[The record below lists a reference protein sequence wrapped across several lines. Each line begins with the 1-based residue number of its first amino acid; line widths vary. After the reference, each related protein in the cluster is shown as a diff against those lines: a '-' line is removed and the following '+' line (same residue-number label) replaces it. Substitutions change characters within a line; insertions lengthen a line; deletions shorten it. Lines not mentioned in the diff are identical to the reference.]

1 MVKTRVQAAQ
11 AEDVSRQVIS
21 SRSGPGAIEPCYQ
34 CIQQGRLYTTSAAGF
49 DVTATSAARIA
60 LEAGGAAS
68 TTSRIPTLPTGTGA
82 ALTHIARWEG
92 PRGLYRGLDA
102 SLVMAIPSTVFYYT
116 VYDDF
121 LARLERAGMGNLAA
135 PATAGSTAR
144 LLATVVMAPLELVR
158 TRAQSHGGVP
168 VSAEARAA
176 ESTAAAATRGA
187 QGATARAG
195 AGAGLGGGAGLLADI
210 PLVGSVAR
218 DLAKVFQEEGVAA
231 LWRGVGT
238 TMWRDVPFSMV
249 YWLGYENLKAGL
261 GCGRKVVE
269 EDGGGAGGG
278 RVAVELAEDRG
289 SADFLL
295 RSLVAGAVSG
305 MVASLLTHPF
315 DVVKTQRQV
324 VVKAAAGELFEIPF
338 LCDTG

>member
-1 MVKTRVQAAQ
+1 MKTRVQAAQ
-11 AEDVSRQVIS
+11 AEDVSKQAAS
-21 SRSGPGAIEPCYQ
+21 SRNGGLGAVEPCHQ
-34 CIQQGRLYTTSAAGF
+34 CAAQQGRNFTTSARAAAA
-49 DVTATSAARIA
+49 ATIA
-60 LEAGGAAS
+60 LENGAAAASAAAAAATTTTKS
-68 TTSRIPTLPTGTGA
+68 TRERIPTLPTGTVA

-102 SLVMAIPSTVFYYT
+102 SLVMAIPSTVLYYT

-121 LARLERAGMGNLAA
+121 LARLERAGVGNLAA
-135 PATAGSTAR
+135 PATAGSSAR
-144 LLATVVMAPLELVR
+144 LLSTVVMAPLELVR
-158 TRAQSHGGVP
+158 TRAQSHGAG
-168 VSAEARAA
+168 AAGARAA
-176 ESTAAAATRGA
+176 
-187 QGATARAG
+187 AG
-195 AGAGLGGGAGLLADI
+195 PLADI
-210 PLVGSVAR
+210 PLVGSVGR
-218 DLAKVFQEEGVAA
+218 NLAKVFQEEGAAA

-261 GCGRKVVE
+261 GCGRKAVV
-269 EDGGGAGGG
+269 DRGGDSGRGG

-305 MVASLLTHPF
+305 VVASLLTHPF

-324 VVKAAAGELFEIPF
+324 VVVDAVAGEF
-338 LCDTG
+338 L